1 MILGFVGFST
11 GLVPRLCEGS
21 RLSHGFH
28 KDSTSFRS
36 RGSGVRLQAEGPDT
50 EALMYKPE
58 NLRLRPFRGCSKAP
72 SRPGPNPPSLTQN
85 SHNPVLQSPIVP

>member
-36 RGSGVRLQAEGPDT
+36 RVQGLGF
-50 EALMYKPE
+50 
-58 NLRLRPFRGCSKAP
+58 RLRVQILKP
-72 SRPGPNPPSLTQN
+72 
-85 SHNPVLQSPIVP
+85 